1 MAEGSQVA
9 DATADAAGETA
20 GTDGGGAE
28 TGAGGAETG
37 AGGAET
43 GGTETGGAETGG
55 AETGGAD
62 KGQGWLRRLFRYCWR
77 YRGDVLLALGASLAG
92 MAVMALVP
100 LVPKLIIDDVIVRH
114 ERSLAPWATLL
125 IVAALVVYVLTYVR
139 RFYGGRLALDVQHAL
154 RTDMYASITRLDGR
168 RQDNLST
175 GQVIGRG
182 TSDLQ
187 LIQGLLFMV
196 PMLIGNILLFLVSL
210 VVMAVLSPL
219 LTVVA
224 LAVAPAL
231 WILASRSR
239 TRLFPAT
246 WYAQGQA
253 AAVAGVVDG
262 AVTGV
267 RVVKG
272 FGQEAQETD
281 KLREAGRRL
290 FAARLRTVRLN
301 SRYTPAL
308 QAVPALGQVAM
319 LALGGWMATRGQI
332 SLGTFVAFSTYLA
345 QLVGPV
351 RMLTMVLT
359 IGQQARAG
367 VERVFELI
375 DTEPV
380 IHERPDARELPEDAP
395 ATVEFD
401 RVSFGY
407 DPERPVL
414 SEVSLRIEPGET
426 LAVVG
431 ASGSGKS
438 TLSMLLPRFYDVSSG
453 AVRIGG
459 HDVRELTYDSLRGAI
474 GLVPED
480 SFLFSDTVRANLAY
494 GLPDASE
501 ERIRAAA
508 RAAQAD
514 GFISAL
520 PDGYDTEVGEQGLTL
535 SGGQRQRLA
544 LARAILTDPRL
555 LILDDA
561 TSAVDARVEHEIHE
575 ALRGVM
581 AGRTTLLI
589 AHRPSTLALADRIAV
604 MERGRVVDVGTDA
617 ELRARS
623 ALYRN
628 LLTEDAAPDVPAVPS
643 APAVPDVPA
652 VPSAPATPAAP
663 GGDGAARTAAPAA
676 GNGSRPWAGADGPA
690 HAEPRGGGAHAAGFA
705 GAFGGEAAA
714 SGLAEPCLEEEP
726 SADGDR
732 PARGREGCS
741 RPAAGPRAR
750 GGDDPAHASG
760 EADGDGVASEP
771 WIRPAGDGAD
781 GAVQAGGA
789 RPRYGDAPGH
799 AAADAAGPDAGR
811 PSRRG
816 GDGAAPE
823 PWARP
828 DDGEGRCRPHGGDD
842 PDHARAGDGDG
853 AGFAGVSSGGPGARP
868 GGAGAARGRQV
879 TPELWVRPAGDGRK
893 AGAPAVAAVAG
904 PGMAGAL
911 SGMPA
916 TPELLAKVAALPPAT
931 DTPDIDEEA
940 ATRAEETY
948 GLRRLLRGF
957 GAPLALALLLV
968 ALDALAGLLLPV
980 LIRHGIDQ
988 GVQRLALGAVWT
1000 ASGLALLVVLAQ
1012 WAVQVGETRL
1022 TGRTGERVLYAL
1034 RVKIFAQLQRLG
1046 LDYYEREL
1054 TGKIM
1059 TRMTTDV
1066 DALSTFLQT
1075 GLVTAVVSLLTFFG
1089 ILVAL
1094 LVIDVQLALVVFL
1107 TLPPL
1112 IIGTVLFRRRSVKAY
1127 QLARERVSVVN
1138 ADLQESVAGL
1148 RIVQAF
1154 RRERSGRERFAAR
1167 SDAYRQARL
1176 RGQRLISVYFPFVQL
1191 LSSVASALVL
1201 IVGAGRVG
1209 DGTLTTGALVAY
1221 LLYIDLFFAPV
1232 QQLSQVFD
1240 GYQQATVSLGRI
1252 QELLREPTTTPV
1264 ADAPREVGA
1273 MRGEI
1278 AFEDVRFRY
1287 GDGEE
1292 ALAGI
1297 SLTIPAGQTVAF
1309 VGETGAGK
1317 STLVKLVARFYD
1329 PTGGAVRVDGADLR
1343 ELDLTEYRGH
1353 LGVVPQEP
1361 YLFAGTVRDAIAYGR
1376 PDASDAEV
1384 EAAARAVGAHE
1395 MVASLDGGYL
1405 HEVAERGRNLSAG
1418 QRQLIALAR
1427 AELVDPDILLLD
1439 EATAALDLATEALV
1453 NQATDRLTGRRT
1465 TLVVAHRLTTAARA
1479 DRVVVLDHGRVVE
1492 DGTHEELV
1500 ARDGRYATLWRT
1512 FMGETAPAVA

>member
-1 MAEGSQVA
+1 M
-9 DATADAAGETA
+9 
-20 GTDGGGAE
+20 
-28 TGAGGAETG
+28 
-37 AGGAET
+37 
-43 GGTETGGAETGG
+43 
-55 AETGGAD
+55 
-62 KGQGWLRRLFRYCWR
+62 FRYCWR

-92 MAVMALVP
+92 MAVTALVP

-154 RTDMYASITRLDGR
+154 RTDMYAAITRLDGR

-628 LLTEDAAPDVPAVPS
+628 LLTEDAAPDVPAVP
-643 APAVPDVPA
+643 DV
-652 VPSAPATPAAP
+652 PATPAAP
-663 GGDGAARTAAPAA
+663 GEDGAARTAAPAA
-676 GNGSRPWAGADGPA
+676 GNGSRPWAGADGPAPA

-714 SGLAEPCLEEEP
+714 SGLAEPCLDEEP

-732 PARGREGCS
+732 PARGREGGS

-760 EADGDGVASEP
+760 EADGDGVASES
-771 WIRPAGDGAD
+771 WI
-781 GAVQAGGA
+781 
-789 RPRYGDAPGH
+789 
-799 AAADAAGPDAGR
+799 
-811 PSRRG
+811 
-816 GDGAAPE
+816 
-823 PWARP
+823 
-828 DDGEGRCRPHGGDD
+828 
-842 PDHARAGDGDG
+842 
-853 AGFAGVSSGGPGARP
+853 
-868 GGAGAARGRQV
+868 GAGAARGRQV

-1012 WAVQVGETRL
+1012 WAVQVGETRM

-1209 DGTLTTGALVAY
+1209 DGTLTAGALVAY

-1479 DRVVVLDHGRVVE
+1479 DRVVVLDHGQVVE